1 MHIPTQKYH
10 TLMQAKNLVVHV
22 WFGGLWKHPN
32 KPACTKSI
40 RVFKVPMYRRR
51 RRRREQVAADAGAKK
66 VTILSDTKLKGK
78 KQQPLTLYY
87 LADQAKGMR

>member
-1 MHIPTQKYH
+1 MWKHQNKPACTN
-10 TLMQAKNLVVHV
+10 TTVSES
-22 WFGGLWKHPN
+22 GGLWKHQN

-40 RVFKVPMYRRR
+40 RVFKVPMYRRT
-51 RRRREQVAADAGAKK
+51 RRREQVAADAGAKK

-78 KQQPLTLYY
+78 KQPPLTLSC